1 MWELLPI
8 FAVFYVLGM
17 LALAF
22 FYRIRQNKNI
32 DEELKQEGEDYKK
45 NV

>member
-22 FYRIRQNKNI
+22 FYRIRQNKI
-32 DEELKQEGEDYKK
+32 FDKEIQLQEKDHKI
-45 NV
+45 ND